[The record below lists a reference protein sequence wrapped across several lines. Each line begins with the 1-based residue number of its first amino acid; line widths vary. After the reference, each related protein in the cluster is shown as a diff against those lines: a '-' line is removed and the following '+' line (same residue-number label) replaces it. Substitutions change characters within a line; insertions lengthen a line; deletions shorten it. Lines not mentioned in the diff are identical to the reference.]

1 MENVEINAK
10 DIMKQM
16 TIGLKIKGVKVALFR
31 MKMATLLMRLSA
43 FIAGT
48 GIEIEE

>member
-1 MENVEINAK
+1 MANVEINAK

-16 TIGLKIKGVKVALFR
+16 TLSVKIKGIKVASFR
-31 MKMATLLMRLSA
+31 VKMAMLLIKLSA